1 MVPGASV
8 HRPEHPAPK
17 PRGQRASGSQSA
29 SVSGPYGHRPK
40 GSAPQEPNGP
50 GPKGP
55 RNPRLPSTNAPK
67 PKAPKAHGP
76 APKDPPGNDQPM
88 GLFVYFSH
96 KAVPLVATSASFR
109 VPHDVP
115 KQLLGWRSKAHPVP
129 QGHHGVWPGYECQLR
144 GRLQDA
150 HPFDHMIK
158 LVASGEYN

>member
-1 MVPGASV
+1 VQALTGPSIQAQDLRAKG
-8 HRPEHPAPK
+8 RLDPRAP
-17 PRGQRASGSQSA
+17 PSRAQTA
-29 SVSGPYGHRPK
+29 IGPKAQHLKNPT
-40 GSAPQEPNGP
+40 AP
-50 GPKGP
+50 GPKAHG
-55 RNPRLPSTNAPK
+55 PRLPSTNAPK

-129 QGHHGVWPGYECQLR
+129 QGHHSVWPGYECQLR